1 MCNRASFLTF
11 FLPIT
16 REPGSEVG
24 APGTRKRPSRLALEA
39 VFSSASPLP
48 AGAMQLLS
56 HLEGE
61 TEAAGVLLGRESQAQ
76 VQQQPHVQAQAQQQA
91 VQVPQV
97 PQDQQQQQMQLQAGF
112 AAGWAAAHS
121 SLTEK
126 AGLPSQPPTP
136 LQLEVPTPS
145 HHREAPHSP
154 QPPPSASSPLPMQPT
169 EPHTDRRSIIPQP
182 PSRHE
187 DYRTST
193 SGWSEQLEPTRLGH
207 TFNASFGAPM
217 SSMSAFESPAP
228 TPSAALRKLS
238 DATVVAKQIASD
250 APTQALFATY
260 AEPLRSLFGRF
271 ASKRVQGE
279 LLLSENGWL
288 RLTKS
293 VGLSPSL
300 VSSKSLRHF
309 AMCTGGADAALSFPQ
324 FLTGLGLCAIYVHR
338 SHQDAWS
345 LREKVLT
352 LFAGFKN
359 CPAIAAVPSQCVGPR
374 VEGFLWRLFDHF
386 SSASSATSRQ
396 KGPKSLSN
404 WGWAKLVRELK
415 VSHCDAHPDVMF
427 GRHATR
433 GKLSFEAFVHAM
445 TDLDRLIAHDRNGG
459 LKGGTIIPGSASA
472 RRSPPLSPRPHNQ
485 ENAAP
490 LTNVLSEVTSTT
502 GFLASAV
509 ARGR

>member
-1 MCNRASFLTF
+1 
-11 FLPIT
+11 
-16 REPGSEVG
+16 
-24 APGTRKRPSRLALEA
+24 
-39 VFSSASPLP
+39 
-48 AGAMQLLS
+48 
-56 HLEGE
+56 
-61 TEAAGVLLGRESQAQ
+61 
-76 VQQQPHVQAQAQQQA
+76 
-91 VQVPQV
+91 
-97 PQDQQQQQMQLQAGF
+97 MQLQAGF

-126 AGLPSQPPTP
+126 AGLPRQPPTP
-136 LQLEVPTPS
+136 QLEVQAPS
-145 HHREAPHSP
+145 HHHREVLPASP
-154 QPPPSASSPLPMQPT
+154 QPLSASSPLPMQQPT
-169 EPHTDRRSIIPQP
+169 EPLTDKRSIPQP
-182 PSRHE
+182 QSRHE
-187 DYRTST
+187 DLRTST
-193 SGWSEQLEPTRLGH
+193 SGWSEQLEPTRLNH
-207 TFNASFGAPM
+207 TFNASFGAP
-217 SSMSAFESPAP
+217 SSAFESPAP
-228 TPSAALRKLS
+228 TPTAALRKLS

-250 APTQALFATY
+250 APTQALFVTY

-288 RLTKS
+288 RLTKN

-338 SHQDAWS
+338 SHQDVWS

-359 CPAIAAVPSQCVGPR
+359 CPAIATVPSQCVGPR

-386 SSASSATSRQ
+386 SSASATSHH
-396 KGPKSLSN
+396 KGPKSLTN
-404 WGWAKLVRELK
+404 WGWAKLVRELR
-415 VSHCDAHPDVMF
+415 VSHSDAHPDVMF

-433 GKLSFEAFVHAM
+433 GKLSFEAFVRAM
-445 TDLDRLIAHDRNGG
+445 TDLDRLIANDRGG
-459 LKGGTIIPGSASA
+459 LKMGGGGTPRGTSA

-490 LTNVLSEVTSTT
+490 LTNVLSEVTST
-502 GFLASAV
+502 GFLASAA